1 MNVQPALVPPHST
14 IVTSEEIFDDPTSV
28 AAIIDHTLLKPDAS
42 RAAILELCAE
52 ATDARFASVCVN
64 PFWVAA
70 ARDALAGS
78 TVRVCT
84 VIGFP
89 LGVNGLRAKLREAEL
104 ALDEGAGELDMVQ
117 NLGALKSGDFGIV
130 RGEIGAIAEL
140 AHSRGALVKV
150 ILETSLLSQ
159 EEITLS
165 CRLAAEA
172 HADFV
177 KTSTGFSSA
186 GATADNV
193 RLMRSVVGP
202 SIGVKASG
210 GIRSLA
216 DLRTMIEAGAN
227 RIGTSSGMKILRELS
242 TAVRANESRQ
252 EHMNGY

>member
-1 MNVQPALVPPHST
+1 
-14 IVTSEEIFDDPTSV
+14 
-28 AAIIDHTLLKPDAS
+28 
-42 RAAILELCAE
+42 
-52 ATDARFASVCVN
+52 
-64 PFWVAA
+64 
-70 ARDALAGS
+70 
-78 TVRVCT
+78 
-84 VIGFP
+84 
-89 LGVNGLRAKLREAEL
+89 
-104 ALDEGAGELDMVQ
+104 
-117 NLGALKSGDFGIV
+117 
-130 RGEIGAIAEL
+130 
-140 AHSRGALVKV
+140 
-150 ILETSLLSQ
+150 LSQ